1 MTKRNSHRTPD
12 YKERSVRLPLNQWAF
27 LEACAAREFTTI
39 PKLISRLI
47 FSYEQQVAGVQQQ
60 PAEGKKAV

>member
-1 MTKRNSHRTPD
+1 
-12 YKERSVRLPLNQWAF
+12 VRLPLNQWAF